1 MAASLAALE
10 AVFLRGLLKNV
21 GSAQLDPTEL
31 AIDNSGAVA
40 LSRDYISNGKTKH
53 IERRHLKIRE
63 LVEEAVVSTSHIPTA
78 DNVADILTKP
88 LGYKRFEKL
97 RKLLMN
103 HA

>member
-53 IERRHLKIRE
+53 IKRRHLKVRE